1 MRAIL
6 ASLAATLAMT
16 AITARADDAGKYTI
30 KELNSPPPKEVR
42 EPIRKLLN
50 DKALQLLTDKGS
62 VLCDVWLR
70 KDLPAKA
77 TPEQVKNGLTY
88 RELEESTVFGAIRYE
103 QEGTDYRKQKIKPG
117 VYTLRLGFQPMD
129 GDHMGT
135 APYPEFCLLVPAALD
150 AKPDLMEAKELRELS
165 AKSTGGSHPAVL
177 LLFPSEKPQD
187 APRLEDKGNNTWVL
201 FYKAPV
207 TIDSKRAADG
217 IGVGLTLVGQTSAP

>member
-1 MRAIL
+1 MPRIL
-6 ASLAATLAMT
+6 ALLGAALVWT
-16 AITARADDAGKYTI
+16 AAVARADDAGKYTI
-30 KELNSPPPKEVR
+30 KELSSPPPKELR

-50 DKALQLLTDKGS
+50 EKAIQLLTDKGS

-70 KDLPAKA
+70 KELPAKA

-135 APYPEFCLLVPAALD
+135 APYPEFCLLSPAAED
-150 AKPDLMEAKELRELS
+150 KKPDPMDPKALHDLS
-165 AKSTGGSHPAVL
+165 AKASMATHPAVML
-177 LLFPSEKPQD
+177 LMPNDQPKDKPELAAKEMD
-187 APRLEDKGNNTWVL
+187 TWVVYL
-201 FYKAPV
+201 KADTAAKAPLGL
-207 TIDSKRAADG
+207 S
-217 IGVGLTLVGQTSAP
+217 LTLIGHSTAE